1 MRRWRS
7 TAWSV
12 AAAAITLSSAAL
24 PTSGYQSAYRE
35 DAETSTAP
43 YRVYALERVTPS
55 DAKRM
60 FLDLHG
66 ELPRDARI
74 LADDE
79 RGELIVTGPDS
90 VQRLAQQLVAQLNA
104 GNQTR
109 SSQAPAR
116 IVRTYEVQSSQ
127 LSLIQDQLTNQ
138 LSSSARI
145 AVDSSNQRIVIA
157 GSAQDHALA
166 ERLLRSQTVARPTQ
180 LEQARSDS
188 PFAEPSLPADPS
200 LPNETSAF
208 NRPSAF
214 TQQDD
219 SQHAVRFRFRNITTA
234 QASTALRKLLTPRV
248 VEHSNGTLSFSAGK
262 ARTVSMT
269 FDEVSRSCLL
279 EGSRD
284 LVVQFEVLLR
294 QFDDARDR
302 DVTDQIRFV
311 SMKRVDPGV
320 LNKAILLW
328 QQSRRGPVQSS
339 PTSNPAL
346 DNLPSDQQPNGQF
359 DDRP

>member
-1 MRRWRS
+1 MNSLLRPTWHHLRLNMRRWRS

-188 PFAEPSLPADPS
+188 PFAEPSLPLTRHSRMRHQLSTGRQRSLNRTIHSMPS
-200 LPNETSAF
+200 DSGFETSPQLRRQPLF
-208 NRPSAF
+208 
-214 TQQDD
+214 
-219 SQHAVRFRFRNITTA
+219 
-234 QASTALRKLLTPRV
+234 AS
-248 VEHSNGTLSFSAGK
+248 
-262 ARTVSMT
+262 
-269 FDEVSRSCLL
+269 C
-279 EGSRD
+279 
-284 LVVQFEVLLR
+284 
-294 QFDDARDR
+294 
-302 DVTDQIRFV
+302 
-311 SMKRVDPGV
+311 
-320 LNKAILLW
+320 
-328 QQSRRGPVQSS
+328 
-339 PTSNPAL
+339 
-346 DNLPSDQQPNGQF
+346 
-359 DDRP
+359 